1 MEPKDG
7 IVLLFVD
14 MAVLYC
20 SESFSNTTNTMHDAH
35 GPRRAQTFVKVEEQ
49 I

>member
-20 SESFSNTTNTMHDAH
+20 SESFSNTTSTVHDAR
-35 GPRRAQTFVKVEEQ
+35 GAGRAQAVVEILE
-49 I
+49 